1 MPVEIHEFEV
11 SPAAVP
17 PSTAVP
23 QAAGAP
29 AAPEPDL
36 ESLAQ
41 SRRLAVA
48 QRELSLRTFSH

>member
-11 SPAAVP
+11 SPAPVP
-17 PSTAVP
+17 PATAVP

-41 SRRLAVA
+41 LRRLAAA
-48 QRELSLRTFSH
+48 QRALSLRTFSH